1 MADLLRP
8 FCGGDGG
15 IWFHDDRFAEKVLA
29 SPLFGWD
36 GSKGSGVLPV
46 FLQATTPNCGAK

>member
-8 FCGGDGG
+8 FCDGDGG
-15 IWFHDDRFAEKVLA
+15 IWFHDDRFAEIVLA

-36 GSKGSGVLPV
+36 GSKGGGVLPIL
-46 FLQATTPNCGAK
+46 LQATTQNCGEK